1 MASIETSIE
10 TRRFVFDG
18 RQFRANAKP
27 GINIARIGVL
37 LFEDANKSGQQELY
51 GAMSEETT
59 QYLIDRFY
67 WDTRAADA
75 LEVAR
80 RMPPGPERS
89 QALKLAS
96 LLRCAADARGL
107 VFPKRGRPRK

>member
-1 MASIETSIE
+1 
-10 TRRFVFDG
+10 
-18 RQFRANAKP
+18 
-27 GINIARIGVL
+27 
-37 LFEDANKSGQQELY
+37 
-51 GAMSEETT
+51 MSEETT
-59 QYLIDRFY
+59 QHLTDRFY
-67 WDTRAADA
+67 WDTRAVDA
-75 LEVAR
+75 LELAR

>member
-1 MASIETSIE
+1 LAAMPSETGNKHHSNWSLA
-10 TRRFVFDG
+10 VQG
-18 RQFRANAKP
+18 RH
-27 GINIARIGVL
+27 
-37 LFEDANKSGQQELY
+37 KSGQQELY
-51 GAMSEETT
+51 GAMSEEATHT
-59 QYLIDRFY
+59 IDRFY

-75 LEVAR
+75 LELAR